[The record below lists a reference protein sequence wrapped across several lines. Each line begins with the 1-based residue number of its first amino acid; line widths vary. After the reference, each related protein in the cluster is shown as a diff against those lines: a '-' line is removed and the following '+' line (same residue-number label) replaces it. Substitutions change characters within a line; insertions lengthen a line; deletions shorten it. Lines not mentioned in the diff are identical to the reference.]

1 MIDEIIDVF
10 ISRIKRDVITDDK
23 MTVIPLAY
31 LITRD
36 IPDSIKHFFNQ
47 EVELWIRA
55 EEEKFTSNESFDYDM
70 PEVRMLIDQIFD
82 HLKQNATFHVNKF
95 NQLLERAV
103 KLEMNYLIE
112 PHRTLSQFLFKD
124 SKVVSTME
132 IYDTLKYFFKYEYYK
147 NAISDYFNLKY
158 LREISQDQ
166 FIDLINQI
174 DEKAFAENRLD
185 TTLKIIKTAISS
197 FEEACGE
204 KLNNLSVDVL
214 HTTLCDRNLDDYA
227 ELADRLRKET
237 ELSELT
243 FEEIETML
251 REGKIPGI
259 EEEEVEEVEEKAEV
273 KTYDELEDIETSK
286 PEVAVDEIEV
296 QEMKPDTA
304 QIEEEVEE
312 VEDVEEEEE
321 EEEEEVEEEV
331 AVEEPPVEKKGDVAQ
346 DLADYVAK
354 QISSDT
360 PLESLDNMIKGRTR
374 KKIIKKL
381 FKKKENEFIDFISS
395 INQLST
401 WKEASSLIDEEFYSR
416 DINPYSNEAINLS
429 DTIYQHFFPK
439 DKYVGENHSDHWQA

>member
-23 MTVIPLAY
+23 MTVIPIAY

-47 EVELWIRA
+47 EVELWIRE
-55 EEEKFTSNESFDYDM
+55 EEEKFTSNERFDYDM

-112 PHRTLSQFLFKD
+112 PHRTLSQFLFRD
-124 SKVVSTME
+124 SKIVSTME

-197 FEEACGE
+197 FEEAQGE
-204 KLNNLSVDVL
+204 KINNLSVDVL
-214 HTTLCDRNLDDYA
+214 HTTLHDRNLDDYA
-227 ELADRLRKET
+227 ELVDRLRKET

-259 EEEEVEEVEEKAEV
+259 EEEEVEEAEEKAEI

-312 VEDVEEEEE
+312 EE

-331 AVEEPPVEKKGDVAQ
+331 AVEEPSVEKKGDVAQ

-354 QISSDT
+354 QISSDI

-381 FKKKENEFIDFISS
+381 FKKKEKEFIDFISS

-401 WKEASSLIDEEFYSR
+401 WKEASSLIDEEFYNR
-416 DINPYSNEAINLS
+416 EINPYSNEAINLS
-429 DTIYQHFFPK
+429 DIIYQRLFPK
-439 DKYVGENHSDHWQA
+439 DKYVGENHGDHWQA

>member
-1 MIDEIIDVF
+1 MIDDIIDVF

-197 FEEACGE
+197 FEEACGD

-214 HTTLCDRNLDDYA
+214 HTTLRDRNLDDYV
-227 ELADRLRKET
+227 ELVDRLRKET

-259 EEEEVEEVEEKAEV
+259 EEEEVEEAEEKAEV

-296 QEMKPDTA
+296 QEMEADTA

-312 VEDVEEEEE
+312 EVEEEEE
-321 EEEEEVEEEV
+321 EI
-331 AVEEPPVEKKGDVAQ
+331 AVEEPSVKKKGDVAQ

-354 QISSDT
+354 QISSDI
-360 PLESLDNMIKGRTR
+360 PLEDIDNMIKGRTR
-374 KKIIKKL
+374 RKIIKKL

-401 WKEASSLIDEEFYSR
+401 WKEASSLIDEEFYNR
-416 DINPYSNEAINLS
+416 EINPYSNEAINLS
-429 DTIYQHFFPK
+429 DTIYLRFFPK
-439 DKYVGENHSDHWQA
+439 DKYVGENHGDHWQP

>member
-197 FEEACGE
+197 FEEARGE

-312 VEDVEEEEE
+312 VEEEEE

>member
-312 VEDVEEEEE
+312 VEEEEE

>member
-10 ISRIKRDVITDDK
+10 ISRIKRDVIADDK

-31 LITRD
+31 LMTRD

-47 EVELWIRA
+47 EVELWIRE
-55 EEEKFTSNESFDYDM
+55 EEEKFTSNERFDYDM

-112 PHRTLSQFLFKD
+112 PHRTLSQFLFRD
-124 SKVVSTME
+124 SKIVSTME
-132 IYDTLKYFFKYEYYK
+132 IHDTLKYFFKYEYYK

-185 TTLKIIKTAISS
+185 TTLKIIKTAIAS
-197 FEEACGE
+197 FEEARGE

-259 EEEEVEEVEEKAEV
+259 IEEEEVEKAEEKAEV
-273 KTYDELEDIETSK
+273 KTYEELEDIETSK

-312 VEDVEEEEE
+312 E

-331 AVEEPPVEKKGDVAQ
+331 VEEEAAVEEPPVKKEGDVAQ

-354 QISSDT
+354 QISSDI
-360 PLESLDNMIKGRTR
+360 PLEDINNMIKGRTR

-381 FKKKENEFIDFISS
+381 FKKKEKEFINFISS
-395 INQLST
+395 INQLSA
-401 WKEASSLIDEEFYSR
+401 WKEASSLIDEEFYNR
-416 DINPYSNEAINLS
+416 EINPYSNEAINLS
-429 DTIYQHFFPK
+429 DTIYQRFFPK
-439 DKYVGENHSDHWQA
+439 DKYVGENHGDHWQA